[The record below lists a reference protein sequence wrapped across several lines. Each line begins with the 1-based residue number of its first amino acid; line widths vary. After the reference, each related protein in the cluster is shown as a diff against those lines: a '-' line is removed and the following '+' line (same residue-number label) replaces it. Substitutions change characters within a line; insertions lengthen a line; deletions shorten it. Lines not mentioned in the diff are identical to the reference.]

1 MKSTPEKEFPP
12 QAGSRSQLRRGQS
25 RESRGVG
32 RDRLENCTEKMQNR
46 ESWMR
51 KKYILNEINRKQGSK
66 NHQELLLL
74 VKSTGYKT

>member
-1 MKSTPEKEFPP
+1 MKSTPEKDFFP

-46 ESWMR
+46 ELDV
-51 KKYILNEINRKQGSK
+51 KNR
-66 NHQELLLL
+66 
-74 VKSTGYKT
+74 TF